1 MNLATVAVKN
11 ITRNRFRALLTVLGV
26 AVAILTFVLL
36 RTVIWSWTAAV
47 EQSATDRIGIRHKI
61 TFIMPLPKKYIEEV
75 RQIPGVTAAAYAN
88 WFGAKDPKHDK
99 EFFGTIAVEPD
110 EILKVYDEVKVKPE
124 ELESWKQNR
133 RGALV
138 GDALAKKLGW
148 KVGQEVILRGTIY
161 PGDWTFQISGIYT
174 ATRASVDRSSFYFHW
189 KYLNESLPP
198 ARQDKIGWVVA
209 RIDNPGRSAEICR
222 AVDAKFDDRDVQT
235 LCMSERA
242 MQASFLGMMSAVL
255 KAVDVVSIVILLI
268 MTLIIGNTIAMGVR
282 ERTTEYG
289 TLRAIGFVPKHI
301 VLFVL
306 GESLVTGLLGGGL
319 GLLLSYPIVEKGLG
333 RFLEENMGAFFP
345 FFRIQPAT
353 AVAALAASLLL
364 SALAAALPAYGTTR
378 LKTVEALR
386 RIG

>member
-11 ITRNRFRALLTVLGV
+11 IARNKFRAVLTIFGV

-47 EQSATDRIGIRHKI
+47 EQSATDRIGIRHKV
-61 TFIMPLPKKYIEEV
+61 TFIMSMPKKYVYEV
-75 RQIPGVTAAAYAN
+75 REIPGVKAAAYSN
-88 WFGAKDPKHDK
+88 WFGAKDPKHEH
-99 EFFGTIAVEPD
+99 EFFATIAVEPD
-110 EILKVYDEVKVKPE
+110 DLLKVFDEYKVRPE
-124 ELESWKQNR
+124 QVEAWKQNR

-138 GDALAKKLGW
+138 GDVLAKKMGW
-148 KVGQEVILRGTIY
+148 KIGDRVTLRGTIY
-161 PGDWTFQISGIYT
+161 PGDWQFEISGIYT
-174 ATRASVDRSSFYFHW
+174 ATRASVDRSTFYLQW
-189 KYLNESLPP
+189 KYMNESLP
-198 ARQDKIGWVVA
+198 ATRQDQVGWIAA
-209 RIDNPGRSAEICR
+209 RIDQPARSAEICR
-222 AVDAKFDDRDVQT
+222 AIDTKFDDHDVQT

-255 KAVDVVSIVILLI
+255 SAVDVVSIVILVI
-268 MTLIIGNTIAMGVR
+268 MTLILGNTIAMGVR
-282 ERTTEYG
+282 ERTREYG

-306 GESLVTGLLGGGL
+306 GESLVTGALGGLL

-345 FFRIQPAT
+345 FFRIQSSIAVLAVLLALALS
-353 AVAALAASLLL
+353 AVAAAV
-364 SALAAALPAYGTTR
+364 PAYRTTR

-386 RIG
+386 QVG